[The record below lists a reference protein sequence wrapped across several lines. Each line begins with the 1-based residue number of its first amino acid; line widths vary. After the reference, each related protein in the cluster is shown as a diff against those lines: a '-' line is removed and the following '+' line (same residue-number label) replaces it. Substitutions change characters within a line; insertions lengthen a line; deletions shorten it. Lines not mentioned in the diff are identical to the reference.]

1 MSAGRLRV
9 QVPSGPPFLSE
20 CSSVFRAPGLG
31 PGDRRCN
38 SCHADQFCRAAVV
51 EHIGIRLL
59 IGTMQVG
66 ILPAAPI
73 ARWCQSSTPVCL
85 TARCWCESNP
95 GSQFWKAGRYKLAA
109 PVSKTGSAH
118 AEVGALPTPSANSN
132 PSRSSKA
139 ERSLDKRKTVEH
151 YHAGRPISPGS

>member
-1 MSAGRLRV
+1 M
-9 QVPSGPPFLSE
+9 
-20 CSSVFRAPGLG
+20 
-31 PGDRRCN
+31 
-38 SCHADQFCRAAVV
+38 V
-51 EHIGIRLL
+51 EYIGIRLL
-59 IGTMQVG
+59 IGTMQEG

-118 AEVGALPTPSANSN
+118 AEVGAYADIAIMRTCQGTGPVSLAGFIADVCIKVRGFPGTP
-132 PSRSSKA
+132 RGDH
-139 ERSLDKRKTVEH
+139 LV
-151 YHAGRPISPGS
+151 